1 MKQIKFKP
9 IEEKDMNDRLVNLY
23 GSHIPYL
30 YPEIEKIY
38 LDDNYKEFKAALPL
52 LIELPENPWDT
63 PYESADIKVMI
74 FGRETNNWN
83 DGNRNDKDRYTEY
96 STYNFHLENSED
108 ILTEIKGKYTDEYG
122 NPLSMDKEMPG
133 ITDTYISYL
142 YARDEETGKRIY
154 RGKSQLTKSC
164 YNFIDSL
171 QEKLPDK
178 KIQFVWNNLYKIGK
192 SKPGKGN
199 STDIPPREFI
209 DIEKKNFDVI
219 SEEIKI
225 LKPDI
230 IIFMT
235 GKHADSIIADKFG
248 LENTSFETIN
258 QDVEE
263 LKRISIPGIKYAAR
277 TKHPSDRSYPNVL
290 RKQYNDVLVEDI
302 IKTLNL

>member
-1 MKQIKFKP
+1 MKKIKFEP
-9 IEEKDMNDRLVNLY
+9 IEERDLNDRLVNLY
-23 GSHIPYL
+23 GRHIPNL
-30 YPEIEKIY
+30 YSEIEKIY
-38 LDDNYKEFKAALPL
+38 LDDKYKDFKASLPL

-63 PYESADIKVMI
+63 PYETADIKIMI

-83 DGNRNDKDRYTEY
+83 DGNRNDKDTYTEY

-122 NPLSMDKEMPG
+122 NSLSSDEEMPG

-142 YARDEETGKRIY
+142 YGRKEETGERIY
-154 RGKSQLTKSC
+154 KGKSWLTKAS
-164 YNFIDSL
+164 YHFIDSL
-171 QEKLPDK
+171 QEKLPNK
-178 KIQFVWNNLYKIGK
+178 KIQFVWNNLYKIAK

-199 STDIPPREFI
+199 AIGIPPREFI
-209 DIEKKNFDVI
+209 DIEKKNFDVV

-248 LENTSFETIN
+248 IENTNFENIN
-258 QDVEE
+258 QDVPE
-263 LKRISIPGIKYAAR
+263 LKRIHIPGIKYAAR
-277 TKHPSDRSYPNVL
+277 TKHPSDRPYPNIL
-290 RKQYNDVLVEDI
+290 REKYNEALIEDI